1 MHYLFNSIRGE
12 FALLLLTGVT
22 IAYALRV
29 NLSVAAS
36 DIVDSQGWS
45 ESQKGLLLSS
55 FYWGYS
61 LGQIPASRFIQLY
74 TGKVVFAIG

>member
-1 MHYLFNSIRGE
+1 MHYLFNSLRGE
-12 FALLLLTGVT
+12 FAILLLTGIC

-45 ESQKGLLLSS
+45 ENQKGLLLSS
-55 FYWGYS
+55 FYWGYAI
-61 LGQIPASRFIQLY
+61 GQIPASRLIQLY
-74 TGKVVFAIG
+74 SGKVMYGIG

>member
-1 MHYLFNSIRGE
+1 MHYLFNSVRGE
-12 FALLLLTGVT
+12 FSLLLFSGIL

-45 ESQKGLLLSS
+45 EGQKGLLLSS
-55 FYWGYS
+55 FYWGYA
-61 LGQIPASRFIQLY
+61 LGQIPASKFIQLY
-74 TGKVVFAIG
+74 TGKVIFAIG